1 MTAPCSSSA
10 AVRARGRDR
19 TRLKQQFVTAAYGA
33 VVVAIALGSL
43 LQVAA
48 QAGLHCYPGN
58 GTGCGAG
65 VRDNGPFGDGDVGDS
80 TA

>member
-10 AVRARGRDR
+10 AVRARARDN
-19 TRLKQQFVTAAYGA
+19 TRLKQQFVTAAYGT
-33 VVVAIALGSL
+33 VVVAIALGSV

-48 QAGLHCYPGN
+48 QAGMHCYPSSDASCQAGN
-58 GTGCGAG
+58 P
-65 VRDNGPFGDGDVGDS
+65 VDS